1 MKRTTSRS
9 VIIKKIA
16 SIFDS
21 VGFALGIVLMVL
33 MISALSAGVVSRY
46 VFNRPIFWTGE
57 FSRIV
62 LIWTVFIGAA
72 LALRKKSPIAHI
84 SMDFFVSLLPLRLRT
99 VAGRLVWGVIV
110 FFCLAIIFVGIR
122 FFVQTLSLRTAALGI
137 SKGFIHIALPI
148 FAVMSLVFLLNLRL
162 HR

>member
-1 MKRTTSRS
+1 MKITTSRFL
-9 VIIKKIA
+9 IIKKIA
-16 SIFDS
+16 SIFDLI
-21 VGFALGIVLMVL
+21 GFVLGIILMVL
-33 MISALSAGVVSRY
+33 MISTLSAGVVSRY

-62 LIWTVFIGAA
+62 LMWTVFIGAA
-72 LALRKKSPIAHI
+72 LALRRNSPIDHI
-84 SMDFFVSLLPLRLRT
+84 SMDFFVSLLPLKFRKIT
-99 VAGRLVWGVIV
+99 DKIVWGVTV

-122 FFVQTLSLRTAALGI
+122 FFVQTISMRTAALGI

-148 FAVMSLVFLLNLRL
+148 FAIIALVFLLNLRV

>member
-1 MKRTTSRS
+1 MKRAVSRFL
-9 VIIKKIA
+9 IKKIA

-21 VGFALGIVLMVL
+21 IGFVLGIILMVL
-33 MISALSAGVVSRY
+33 MISTLSAGVISRY

-62 LIWTVFIGAA
+62 LMWTVFVGAA
-72 LALRKKSPIAHI
+72 LAFRRNSPIDHI
-84 SMDFFVSLLPLRLRT
+84 SMDFFVSLLPSRFREIT
-99 VAGRLVWGVIV
+99 DKIVWGVTV

-122 FFVQTLSLRTAALGI
+122 FLVQTISLRTAALGI
-137 SKGFIHIALPI
+137 SKGFIYIVLPI
-148 FAVMSLVFLLNLRL
+148 FAVMSLVFLLSVRL